1 MKNLLVPAAIA
12 ISGLF
17 IVHHLENRASIN
29 VVDKSIVKHDYA
41 RHQNHFR
48 NHEVTAT
55 VTELS
60 ANTVKIAGF
69 APIAEA
75 VMPSFF
81 IDFSDAQTAVSD
93 AEISHQMEENL
104 VEISLPGTELADME
118 IIGQMEQNLVEISL
132 PDTKDADA
140 EINENFTAK

>member
-1 MKNLLVPAAIA
+1 
-12 ISGLF
+12 
-17 IVHHLENRASIN
+17 LENRDSLN
-29 VVDKSIVKHDYA
+29 GVDTSTGKHDYA
-41 RHQNHFR
+41 RHRNHFS
-48 NHEVTAT
+48 NHEVASTAAE
-55 VTELS
+55 VS
-60 ANTVKIAGF
+60 VNTVKVASF

-93 AEISHQMEENL
+93 AEINHQMEENL